1 MSHPSLTV
9 LCPGGAPSPR
19 MARILASA
27 LDGLDARFLRQ
38 GDDSALLR
46 GQRILFAVSLDDAG
60 QNDGLYRLLGQLRRD
75 RGMLTGSVAG
85 ILTDGGDLYTKSV
98 SRELALAI
106 NQSNGTLVGRPLV
119 EGTSDLRNFTVQAK
133 NAGCELEEAYRLAAG
148 DLCRRLLEF
157 EPAKHSRPKL
167 TVLHA
172 SSHRTSNTMA
182 LWNRIR
188 PMLDACCDITEIGLR
203 NGTME
208 DCAGCPYTMCLHF
221 GEKGGCFYGG
231 VMVREVYPAIRDA
244 DAVVLLCPNYND
256 ALSANLT
263 AAINRLTALYRTTP
277 FTDKAVYALVV
288 SGYSGS
294 DIVAS
299 QVVSAMCMNKGFY
312 LPAGACLMETANT
325 AGEALSLPGIE
336 DRLVDFALRM
346 RGQLCDH

>member
-1 MSHPSLTV
+1 MSHTPLTV
-9 LCPGGAPSPR
+9 VCPGSNLSP
-19 MARILASA
+19 
-27 LDGLDARFLRQ
+27 RFLRILQ
-38 GDDSALLR
+38 DALAGTDAEILKDISQPLHDR
-46 GQRILFAVSLDDAG
+46 RILFAVSLDDAG
-60 QNDGLYRLLGQLRRD
+60 QNEGLYRLLGQLRRE
-75 RGMLTGSVAG
+75 GGLLTDSAAG
-85 ILTDGGDLYTKSV
+85 ILMDGGDLYTKSTA
-98 SRELALAI
+98 RELALTM
-106 NQSNGTLVGRPLV
+106 NRSGCTLVGRPLV

-133 NAGCELEEAYRLAAG
+133 NAGCGLEEAYRLAAA
-148 DLCRRLLEF
+148 DLVRRIAGF
-157 EPAKHSRPKL
+157 APPKHHRPKV

-182 LWNRIR
+182 LWKYVR
-188 PMLDACCDITEIGLR
+188 PQLENCCEFTEIGLR

-221 GEKGGCFYGG
+221 GEKGECFYGG
-231 VMVREVYPAIRDA
+231 VMVREVYPAVRDA

-277 FTDKAVYALVV
+277 FTDKAVYAIVV
-288 SGYSGS
+288 SGYSGG

-325 AGEALSLPGIE
+325 AGEALALPNIE
-336 DRLVDFALRM
+336 SRLADFASRLRT
-346 RGQLCDH
+346 QLCQ